1 MRLYLYNRKLC
12 RVFRHTPKNFSKN
25 FPPPAARRCVS
36 GRHGRRPGRGSVSHA
51 GNDRLPLLS
60 EPLPQ
65 RNSRRLRDHP
75 VHDGRRRL
83 LSCRSLSKAFTFL
96 QNMQICSE
104 HIYFE
109 NGDELAVIC
118 QKCEIFRAFGVKK
131 DPARLLLQGHFFYCG
146 LQSGFAP
153 KHEVPISACC
163 GWRPARRRGGR
174 WEHGTGCRRRS
185 SDRCCGRTRRWTG
198 RRPARRRCPA

>member
-1 MRLYLYNRKLC
+1 MPR
-12 RVFRHTPKNFSKN
+12 FSTRSGKFFQKN

-51 GNDRLPLLS
+51 GNDRLLLLS

-65 RNSRRLRDHP
+65 RNFRRLRDHP

-109 NGDELAVIC
+109 NGDEISVIC

-163 GWRPARRRGGR
+163 GWQPVSSLL
-174 WEHGTGCRRRS
+174 RS
-185 SDRCCGRTRRWTG
+185 EYINVIKYKRYEIRHSTVPCTIYFIFFL
-198 RRPARRRCPA
+198 PE